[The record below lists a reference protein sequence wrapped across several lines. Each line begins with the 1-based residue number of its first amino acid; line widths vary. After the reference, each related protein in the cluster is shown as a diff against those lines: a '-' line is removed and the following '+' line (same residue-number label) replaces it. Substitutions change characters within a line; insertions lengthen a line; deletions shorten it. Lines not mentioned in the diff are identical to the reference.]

1 MTFTHRLLPCPFDPA
16 KSFFNVG
23 IGAQKLSIKP
33 DWQTVISSP
42 SDRAVEPRKAAA

>member
-1 MTFTHRLLPCPFDPA
+1 MNSTSRVLPHFFIEP

-23 IGAQKLSIKP
+23 IGTEKLTIKP

-42 SDRAVEPRKAAA
+42 SDRAVEPRKAA